1 MISSEKWTSW
11 YDQSVLQGNKKYELS
26 KKNFAMRVMRG
37 LLASYMIQD
46 VLVSSAIRARHSR
59 LYIQGIASPHITREG
74 NNKRTNDTNKYDDKI
89 LLCHGEVR
97 PKQKRCGVL
106 IKVTGQFFRMGEC
119 VEDTTNIDR

>member
-1 MISSEKWTSW
+1 
-11 YDQSVLQGNKKYELS
+11 
-26 KKNFAMRVMRG
+26 MRVMRG

-106 IKVTGQFFRMGEC
+106 IKVSC
-119 VEDTTNIDR
+119 